1 MSLKTLQ
8 KFGGFSIIF
17 GAFLIMAYAISFNLF
32 LPVRDETA
40 DFAAWVSNSN
50 WIWIC
55 MIAFIGVIF
64 IVFGFT
70 AIYSKIYEKSGWI
83 GFIGYI
89 SISLAYI
96 LQIAS
101 LTWEV
106 FIYPVL
112 VSNESTIH
120 IIRDETLLRS
130 PLVSI
135 FLTTFAVIIALGVL
149 IFSIALL
156 RSSEFYKV
164 GTILFLIGA
173 LLYAVG
179 GIFIGVIGV
188 IMFAAGSFILGFN
201 LIKGK

>member
-17 GAFLIMAYAISFNLF
+17 GAFLIMAYAISFNLI
-32 LPVRDETA
+32 LPVRDESA
-40 DFAAWVSNSN
+40 DFSTWVSNSN

-64 IVFGFT
+64 MVFGFT

-101 LTWEV
+101 LTWEI

-112 VSNESTIH
+112 VSDQSTIG
-120 IIRDETLLRS
+120 IIRDETLLHH

-135 FLTTFAVIIALGVL
+135 FLMAFAIIIALGVL
-149 IFSIALL
+149 IFAVALL

-173 LLYAVG
+173 ILYAAG
-179 GIFIGVIGV
+179 GLFIGVIGV
-188 IMFAAGSFILGFN
+188 IIFAAGSFILGLN